1 MKESIN
7 RVWHEKHKMAMPSTL
22 QQRVKWHE
30 QHLKHCGCR
39 KDLPKTIVAALK
51 AQGRKVCSR
60 NHVYSGHGPCPICW
74 PGRLKAQR
82 SK

>member
-1 MKESIN
+1 MKNAIN
-7 RVWHEKHKMAMPSTL
+7 KQWHETHRLGMPTTL
-22 QQRVKWHE
+22 QQRVQWHE

-51 AQGRKVCSR
+51 AQGKKVCSR
-60 NHVYSGHGPCPICW
+60 GHIFSGAGSCPICW
-74 PGRLKAQR
+74 PGK